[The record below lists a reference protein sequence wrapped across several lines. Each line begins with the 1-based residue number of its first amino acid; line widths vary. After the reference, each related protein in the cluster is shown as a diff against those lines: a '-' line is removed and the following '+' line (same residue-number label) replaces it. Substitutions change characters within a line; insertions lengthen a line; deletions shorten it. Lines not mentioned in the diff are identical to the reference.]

1 MAQTA
6 RSTSHGLHIMKER
19 ALLIGATLEIGE
31 TATGGLSVTVR
42 LPGDSSSASQVHDI
56 IHEKVTA

>member
-1 MAQTA
+1 
-6 RSTSHGLHIMKER
+6 MKER

-31 TATGGLSVTVR
+31 TAAGGLSVTVR
-42 LPGDSSSASQVHDI
+42 LPGDSSSDSHVHDI